1 MASGAG
7 ERWVP
12 VTWTGDST
20 VEQAVGVLCTRV
32 RVEEKGIIA
41 ALAAAGIPAIPFPP
55 TELCLTLTPDP
66 WHPDA
71 PHGTI
76 PGPEGT
82 SLPVV
87 LDRCPNRVVA
97 ATILPIWRALGVP
110 LLDAGLAATGTRA
123 SVASALGAA
132 HLPRPETRLVFG
144 EEAALAAAR
153 DLVIPVTLLPM
164 TPGDRAVPL
173 WDDDTVEAVL
183 EHRSTLGSAHDGVA
197 LLQAGTPTDAE
208 RATVLVLDGTAVA
221 ASGASRLGHETRHL
235 AVAAAAALGATIAG
249 VEIVVGPHGPVVWD
263 VQPVPELRAMAP
275 FDHHQTD
282 LPALVAARLLA
293 RWPGVS
299 DIAVVAGA
307 SGTQGRGIVPVG
319 VTAIDLSG
327 GVELAEG
334 IADGIPLAV

>member
-1 MASGAG
+1 
-7 ERWVP
+7 
-12 VTWTGDST
+12 T

-41 ALAAAGIPAIPFPP
+41 ALATAGIPAIPFPP
-55 TELCLTLTPDP
+55 ADLRLALTPDP

-71 PHGTI
+71 PRGTI
-76 PGPEGT
+76 PGPDGA

-97 ATILPIWRALGVP
+97 SAILPIWRALGVP
-110 LLDAGLAATGTRA
+110 MLDAGLAATGTRA

-153 DLVIPVTLLPM
+153 DLGIPVTLLPM

-183 EHRSTLGSAHDGVA
+183 EHRAILGSTHEGVA
-197 LLQAGTPTDAE
+197 LLQAGTPADAE
-208 RATVLVLDGTAVA
+208 RTTVLVLDGTAVA
-221 ASGASRLGHETRHL
+221 ASGASGLGHEVRHL
-235 AVAAAAALGATIAG
+235 ATAAATALGATIAG

-263 VQPVPELRAMAP
+263 VQPVPELRTMTP
-275 FDHHQTD
+275 FEPREAD
-282 LPALVAARLLA
+282 LTGLVAVRLIA

-299 DIAVVAGA
+299 GV
-307 SGTQGRGIVPVG
+307 SGTQGRGIVSIG

-327 GVELAEG
+327 GIELAEG